1 MRLFKQSHFLK
12 NMVSLNVNN
21 NNNNLFIPLPIK
33 SMRIPSQ
40 KKIITKPSPPVLK
53 NANVSSYRLG
63 DLILLNISE
72 HEKNELSTDYPN
84 SIGSKYLVEK
94 NKNKKKNDYTTNID
108 IVTKIVLEFIEKN
121 IEYLPKDIENS
132 TVIHLRLGDV
142 IAGNEWHEKIKRPL
156 DVNNIIKLLNDN
168 SNNNNNNKRY
178 ILGKCFFAKTSSN
191 NYDECIKLSN
201 QYLQD
206 VITSLNAEH
215 FDSGIADID
224 LCCAVK
230 AKLFVQ
236 GRGFFSKLIVEI
248 RKNLKLEN
256 IETETSCYN

>member
-142 IAGNEWHEKIKRPL
+142 KDRADYDGSICADFMRDKIENGIIPNN
-156 DVNNIIKLLNDN
+156 DV
-168 SNNNNNNKRY
+168 
-178 ILGKCFFAKTSSN
+178 
-191 NYDECIKLSN
+191 LS
-201 QYLQD
+201 L
-206 VITSLNAEH
+206 
-215 FDSGIADID
+215 
-224 LCCAVK
+224 
-230 AKLFVQ
+230 
-236 GRGFFSKLIVEI
+236 
-248 RKNLKLEN
+248 
-256 IETETSCYN
+256 TEPSPW